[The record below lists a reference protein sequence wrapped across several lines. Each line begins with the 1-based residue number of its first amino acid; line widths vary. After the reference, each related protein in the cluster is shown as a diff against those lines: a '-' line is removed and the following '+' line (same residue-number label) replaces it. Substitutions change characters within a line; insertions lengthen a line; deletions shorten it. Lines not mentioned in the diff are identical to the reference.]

1 MNKYNSSLITPVLL
15 AGSIIIIITFGIRG
29 SFGVFQIPIENEF
42 QWLRV
47 EFSLA
52 LAIQNLGWGIG
63 APIFGALGE
72 KFGDRK
78 LIIAGAFCYVIGLVL
93 STFAQNPLTHQ
104 FLEFIIGF
112 GIAGTGMGM
121 ILAVVGRASSEKNR
135 SMALGIVTAAGSVG
149 QMIGAPIA
157 QALLNS
163 YNWQQVFIMFALSI
177 IIVMLAVPFLKDN
190 PVATKK
196 EIEISLMKV
205 LGNAFKD
212 PNFSMIFF
220 GFFACG
226 YQLAFVSAHFP
237 AMITEMCSA
246 ISPSSI
252 LHYLSV
258 SSTSSLGAFAIA
270 FIGFTNIFGTI
281 YAGWLGQRF
290 QKKYLLAGVYALRT
304 LIGLL
309 FIIFPIT
316 PLSVVLF
323 SIFMGSLWLATVPL
337 TSGLIAHIYGLR
349 YMGTLYGLVFLSHQL
364 GSFLGVWMGGRLYDA
379 TGDYTLVWWI
389 GIGVSAFST
398 LIHLPIKEKRLQTID
413 THYCY
418 TLMPK
423 SGHIIS

>member
-1 MNKYNSSLITPVLL
+1 MKNNNISLITPVLL
-15 AGSIIIIITFGIRG
+15 AGSLIIIITFGIRG
-29 SFGVFQIPIENEF
+29 SFGIFQIPIENEF
-42 QWLRV
+42 QWLRI

-93 STFAQNPLTHQ
+93 STFAESPLTHQ
-104 FLEFIIGF
+104 ILEFIIGF

-121 ILAVVGRASSEKNR
+121 ILAIVGRASNDKNR
-135 SMALGIVTAAGSVG
+135 LMALGIVTAAGSVG

-157 QALLNS
+157 QALLNV
-163 YNWQQVFIMFALSI
+163 YNWQHVFIIFSLSI
-177 IIVMLAVPFLKDN
+177 IVVMSVVPLLKSN
-190 PVATKK
+190 SISTKK
-196 EIEISLMKV
+196 EIEISLSKV

-212 PNFSMIFF
+212 PNFGMIFL

-237 AMITEMCSA
+237 AMVTEMCNA
-246 ISPSSI
+246 ISPSSV
-252 LHYLSV
+252 LNYLGV
-258 SSTSSLGAFAIA
+258 SNTSSLGALAIA
-270 FIGFTNIFGTI
+270 LIGFSNIFGTI

-290 QKKYLLAGVYALRT
+290 PKKYLLTGVYALRT

-398 LIHLPIKEKRLQTID
+398 LIHLPIKEEKLQAA
-413 THYCY
+413 
-418 TLMPK
+418 
-423 SGHIIS
+423 

>member
-1 MNKYNSSLITPVLL
+1 MKEYKPSLISPVLI
-15 AGSIIIIITFGIRG
+15 AGCLIIIVTFGIRG

-52 LAIQNLGWGIG
+52 IAIQNLGWGIG

-78 LIIAGAFCYVIGLVL
+78 MIIAGSLCYVSGLVL

-104 FLEFIIGF
+104 FLELIIGF

-149 QMIGAPIA
+149 QMVGAPLA
-157 QALLNS
+157 QSLVDL
-163 YNWQQVFIMFALSI
+163 YGWQQVFIIFAFSI
-177 IIVMLAVPFLKDN
+177 VLVMSVVPLLKET
-190 PVATKK
+190 PVSTKK
-196 EIEISLMKV
+196 EIEDSLTKV

-212 PNFSMIFF
+212 PNFSMIFL

-237 AMITEMCSA
+237 AMVTEMCSA
-246 ISPSSI
+246 ISPSSLLQYI
-252 LHYLSV
+252 GV
-258 SSTSSLGAFAIA
+258 STTSSLGALGIA
-270 FIGFTNIFGTI
+270 LIGFSNIFGTI
-281 YAGWLGQRF
+281 YAGWLGQKF
-290 QKKYLLAGVYALRT
+290 PKKYLLAIVYALRT

-316 PLSVVLF
+316 PMSVVLF
-323 SIFMGSLWLATVPL
+323 SFFMGSLWLATVPL

-364 GSFLGVWMGGRLYDA
+364 GSFLGVWMGGKLYDA

-389 GIGVSAFST
+389 GIGVSAFSAI
-398 LIHLPIKEKRLQTID
+398 IHLPIKEKKLQ
-413 THYCY
+413 
-418 TLMPK
+418 PA
-423 SGHIIS
+423 

>member
-1 MNKYNSSLITPVLL
+1 MKEYNSSLISPVLI
-15 AGSIIIIITFGIRG
+15 AGCLIIIVTFGIRG

-52 LAIQNLGWGIG
+52 IAIQNLGWGIG

-78 LIIAGAFCYVIGLVL
+78 MIIAGSLCYVSGLIL

-104 FLEFIIGF
+104 FLELIIGF

-149 QMIGAPIA
+149 QMVGAPLA
-157 QALLNS
+157 QTLVDL
-163 YNWQQVFIMFALSI
+163 YGWQQVFIIFAFSI
-177 IIVMLAVPFLKDN
+177 VLVMSVVPLLKET
-190 PVATKK
+190 PVSTKK
-196 EIEISLMKV
+196 EIEVSLTKV

-212 PNFSMIFF
+212 PNFSMIFL

-237 AMITEMCSA
+237 AMVTEMCSA
-246 ISPSSI
+246 ISPSSLLQYI
-252 LHYLSV
+252 GV
-258 SSTSSLGAFAIA
+258 STTSSLGALGIA
-270 FIGFTNIFGTI
+270 LIGFSNIFGTI
-281 YAGWLGQRF
+281 YAGWLGQKF
-290 QKKYLLAGVYALRT
+290 PKKYLLAIVYALRT

-316 PLSVVLF
+316 PMSVVLF
-323 SIFMGSLWLATVPL
+323 SFFMGSLWLATVPL

-364 GSFLGVWMGGRLYDA
+364 GSFLGVWMGGKLYDA

-389 GIGVSAFST
+389 GVGVSAFSAI
-398 LIHLPIKEKRLQTID
+398 IHLPIKEKKLQ
-413 THYCY
+413 
-418 TLMPK
+418 L
-423 SGHIIS
+423 S

>member
-1 MNKYNSSLITPVLL
+1 MKNQNSSLVTPVLL
-15 AGSIIIIITFGIRG
+15 AGSIIILITFGIRG
-29 SFGVFQIPIENEF
+29 SFGVFQIPIENDF

-52 LAIQNLGWGIG
+52 IALQNLGWGIG

-78 LIIAGAFCYVIGLVL
+78 LIIVGGIFYVIGLVL
-93 STFAQNPLTHQ
+93 STFAESPLSHQ
-104 FLEFIIGF
+104 ILEFIIGF

-121 ILAVVGRASSEKNR
+121 ILAVVGRASSDKNR
-135 SMALGIVTAAGSVG
+135 SMSLGIVTAAGSLG
-149 QMIGAPIA
+149 QMFGAPIA
-157 QALLNS
+157 QNLLNFYS
-163 YNWQQVFIMFALSI
+163 WQDVFIFFALTV
-177 IIVMLAVPFLKDN
+177 IVVMIAVPFLKGK
-190 PVATKK
+190 PIQTKQ
-196 EIEISLMKV
+196 EVNTSLRKI
-205 LGNAFKD
+205 LGQAIKD
-212 PNFSMIFF
+212 PNFGMIFL

-246 ISPSSI
+246 ISPTSM
-252 LHYLSV
+252 LHYLNV
-258 SSTSSLGAFAIA
+258 SSTSALGALAIA
-270 FIGFTNIFGTI
+270 LIGFSNIFGTI
-281 YAGWLGQRF
+281 FAGWLGIKY

-323 SIFMGSLWLATVPL
+323 SIFMGTLWLATVPL

-398 LIHLPIKEKRLQTID
+398 LIHLPISEKRVQAI
-413 THYCY
+413 
-418 TLMPK
+418 
-423 SGHIIS
+423 

>member
-1 MNKYNSSLITPVLL
+1 MKNNNSSLITPVLL
-15 AGSIIIIITFGIRG
+15 AGSLIIIITFGIRG
-29 SFGVFQIPIENEF
+29 SFGIFQIPIENEF
-42 QWLRV
+42 QWLRI

-93 STFAQNPLTHQ
+93 STFAESPLTHQ
-104 FLEFIIGF
+104 ILEFIIGF

-121 ILAVVGRASSEKNR
+121 ILAIVGRASSDKNR
-135 SMALGIVTAAGSVG
+135 LMALGIVTAAGSVG

-157 QALLNS
+157 QALLNV
-163 YNWQQVFIMFALSI
+163 YNWQHVFIIFSLSI
-177 IIVMLAVPFLKDN
+177 IVVMSVVPLLKSN
-190 PVATKK
+190 SISTKK
-196 EIEISLMKV
+196 EIEISLSKV

-212 PNFSMIFF
+212 PNFGMIFL

-237 AMITEMCSA
+237 AMVTEMCSA
-246 ISPSSI
+246 ISPSSV
-252 LHYLSV
+252 LNYLGV
-258 SSTSSLGAFAIA
+258 SNTSSLGALAIA
-270 FIGFTNIFGTI
+270 LIGFSNIFGTI
-281 YAGWLGQRF
+281 YAGWLGQKF
-290 QKKYLLAGVYALRT
+290 PKKYLLTGVYALRT

-398 LIHLPIKEKRLQTID
+398 LIHLPIKEEKLQAA
-413 THYCY
+413 
-418 TLMPK
+418 
-423 SGHIIS
+423 

>member
-1 MNKYNSSLITPVLL
+1 MKEYNSSLISPVLI
-15 AGSIIIIITFGIRG
+15 AGCLIIIVTFGIRG

-52 LAIQNLGWGIG
+52 IAIQNLGWGIG

-78 LIIAGAFCYVIGLVL
+78 MIIAGSLCYVSGLIL

-104 FLEFIIGF
+104 FLELIIGF

-149 QMIGAPIA
+149 QMVGAPLA
-157 QALLNS
+157 QILVDL
-163 YNWQQVFIMFALSI
+163 YGWQQVFIIFAFSI
-177 IIVMLAVPFLKDN
+177 VLVMSVVPLLKET
-190 PVATKK
+190 PVSTKK
-196 EIEISLMKV
+196 EIEVSLTKV

-212 PNFSMIFF
+212 PNFSMIFL

-237 AMITEMCSA
+237 AMVTEMCSA
-246 ISPSSI
+246 ISPSSLLQYI
-252 LHYLSV
+252 GV
-258 SSTSSLGAFAIA
+258 STTSSLGALGIA
-270 FIGFTNIFGTI
+270 VIGFSNIFGTI
-281 YAGWLGQRF
+281 YAGWLGQKF
-290 QKKYLLAGVYALRT
+290 PKKYLLAIVYALRT

-316 PLSVVLF
+316 PMSVVLF
-323 SIFMGSLWLATVPL
+323 SFFMGSLWLATVPL

-364 GSFLGVWMGGRLYDA
+364 GSFLGVWMGGKLYDA

-389 GIGVSAFST
+389 GVGVSAFSAI
-398 LIHLPIKEKRLQTID
+398 IHLPIKEKKLQ
-413 THYCY
+413 
-418 TLMPK
+418 PA
-423 SGHIIS
+423 

>member
-1 MNKYNSSLITPVLL
+1 MKEYKSSLISPVLI
-15 AGSIIIIITFGIRG
+15 AGSLIIIVTFGIRG

-42 QWLRV
+42 EWLRV

-52 LAIQNLGWGIG
+52 IAIQNLGWGIG

-78 LIIAGAFCYVIGLVL
+78 MIIAGSLCYVSGLIL

-104 FLEFIIGF
+104 FLELIIGF

-121 ILAVVGRASSEKNR
+121 ILAVVGRASSEENR

-149 QMIGAPIA
+149 QMVGAPLA
-157 QALLNS
+157 QTLVDL
-163 YNWQQVFIMFALSI
+163 YGWQQVFIIFAFSI
-177 IIVMLAVPFLKDN
+177 VLVMSVVPLLKET
-190 PVATKK
+190 PVSSKK
-196 EIEISLMKV
+196 EIEVSLTKV
-205 LGNAFKD
+205 LSNAFKD
-212 PNFSMIFF
+212 PNFSMIFL

-237 AMITEMCSA
+237 AMVTEMCSA
-246 ISPSSI
+246 ISPSS
-252 LHYLSV
+252 LLQYFGV
-258 SSTSSLGAFAIA
+258 STTSSLGALGIA
-270 FIGFTNIFGTI
+270 LIGFSNIFGTI
-281 YAGWLGQRF
+281 YAGWLGQKF
-290 QKKYLLAGVYALRT
+290 PKKYLLALVYALRT

-316 PLSVVLF
+316 PMSVVLF
-323 SIFMGSLWLATVPL
+323 SFFMGSLWLATVPL

-364 GSFLGVWMGGRLYDA
+364 GSFLGVWMGGKLYDA

-389 GIGVSAFST
+389 GVGVSAFSAI
-398 LIHLPIKEKRLQTID
+398 IHLPIKEKKLQ
-413 THYCY
+413 
-418 TLMPK
+418 PA
-423 SGHIIS
+423 

>member
-1 MNKYNSSLITPVLL
+1 MKVNNSSLVSPVLI
-15 AGSIIIIITFGIRG
+15 AGCLIIIITFGIRG

-52 LAIQNLGWGIG
+52 IAIQNLGWGIG

-72 KFGDRK
+72 KLGDRK
-78 LIIAGAFCYVIGLVL
+78 MIIVGALCYVTGLIL

-104 FLEFIIGF
+104 FLELIIGF

-149 QMIGAPIA
+149 QMVGAPLA
-157 QALLNS
+157 QFLLDL
-163 YNWQQVFIMFALSI
+163 YGWQQVFIIFALSI
-177 IIVMLAVPFLKDN
+177 VLVMTVVPLLKET
-190 PVATKK
+190 PVSSKK
-196 EIEISLMKV
+196 EIEVSLTKV

-212 PNFSMIFF
+212 PNFSMIFL

-237 AMITEMCSA
+237 AMVTEMCSA
-246 ISPSSI
+246 ISPSSL
-252 LHYLSV
+252 LHYFGV
-258 SSTSSLGAFAIA
+258 STTSSLGALAIA
-270 FIGFTNIFGTI
+270 LIGFSNIFGTI
-281 YAGWLGQRF
+281 YAGWLGQKF
-290 QKKYLLAGVYALRT
+290 PKKYLLAIVYALRT
-304 LIGLL
+304 LIGII
-309 FIIFPIT
+309 FIILPIT
-316 PLSVVLF
+316 PTTVVFF
-323 SIFMGSLWLATVPL
+323 SFFMGSLWLATVPL

-364 GSFLGVWMGGRLYDA
+364 GSFLGVWMGGKLYDA

-398 LIHLPIKEKRLQTID
+398 LVHLPIKEKKLQTV
-413 THYCY
+413 
-418 TLMPK
+418 
-423 SGHIIS
+423 

>member
-1 MNKYNSSLITPVLL
+1 MKVYNSSLVSPVII
-15 AGSIIIIITFGIRG
+15 AGCLIIIVTFGIRG

-52 LAIQNLGWGIG
+52 IAIQNLGWGIG

-78 LIIAGAFCYVIGLVL
+78 MIIAGSLCYVSGLIL

-104 FLEFIIGF
+104 FLELIIGF

-149 QMIGAPIA
+149 QMVGAPLA
-157 QALLNS
+157 QTLVDL
-163 YNWQQVFIMFALSI
+163 YGWQQVFIIFAFSI
-177 IIVMLAVPFLKDN
+177 VLVMSVVPLLKET
-190 PVATKK
+190 PVSTKK
-196 EIEISLMKV
+196 EIEVSLTKV

-212 PNFSMIFF
+212 PNFSMIFL

-237 AMITEMCSA
+237 AMVTEMCSA
-246 ISPSSI
+246 ISPSSLLQYI
-252 LHYLSV
+252 GV
-258 SSTSSLGAFAIA
+258 STTSSLGALGIA
-270 FIGFTNIFGTI
+270 VIGFSNIFGTI
-281 YAGWLGQRF
+281 YAGWLGQKF
-290 QKKYLLAGVYALRT
+290 PKKYLLAIVYALRT

-316 PLSVVLF
+316 PMSVVLF
-323 SIFMGSLWLATVPL
+323 SFFMGSLWLATVPL

-364 GSFLGVWMGGRLYDA
+364 GSFLGVWMGGKLYDA

-389 GIGVSAFST
+389 GIGVSAFSAI
-398 LIHLPIKEKRLQTID
+398 IHLPIKEKKLQ
-413 THYCY
+413 
-418 TLMPK
+418 PA
-423 SGHIIS
+423 

>member
-1 MNKYNSSLITPVLL
+1 MKEYNSSLISPVLI
-15 AGSIIIIITFGIRG
+15 AGCLIIIVTFGIRG

-52 LAIQNLGWGIG
+52 IAIQNLGWGIG

-72 KFGDRK
+72 KFGDK
-78 LIIAGAFCYVIGLVL
+78 KMIIVGALCYVSGLVV
-93 STFAQNPLTHQ
+93 STFAQSPLTHQ
-104 FLEFIIGF
+104 FLELLIGF

-149 QMIGAPIA
+149 QMVGAPLA
-157 QALLNS
+157 QILVDF
-163 YNWQQVFIMFALSI
+163 YGWKQVFIIFALSI
-177 IIVMLAVPFLKDN
+177 IIVMFAVPLLKETKIS
-190 PVATKK
+190 TKK
-196 EIEISLMKV
+196 EIEVSLKKV

-212 PNFSMIFF
+212 PNFSMIFL

-237 AMITEMCSA
+237 ALVTEMCST
-246 ISPSSI
+246 ISPSSL
-252 LHYLSV
+252 LHYIGIST
-258 SSTSSLGAFAIA
+258 TSSLGALAIA
-270 FIGFTNIFGTI
+270 IIGFSNIFGTI

-290 QKKYLLAGVYALRT
+290 PKKYLLAIVYTLRT
-304 LIGLL
+304 LIGLI

-316 PLSVVLF
+316 PTSVVLF
-323 SIFMGSLWLATVPL
+323 SFFMGSLWLATVPL

-364 GSFLGVWMGGRLYDA
+364 GSFLGVWMGGKLYDA

-389 GIGVSAFST
+389 GVGVSAFSA
-398 LIHLPIKEKRLQTID
+398 LIHLPIKEKNLQTA
-413 THYCY
+413 
-418 TLMPK
+418 
-423 SGHIIS
+423 

>member
-1 MNKYNSSLITPVLL
+1 MKEYNSSLISPVLI
-15 AGSIIIIITFGIRG
+15 AGCLIIIVTFGIRG

-47 EFSLA
+47 AFSLA
-52 LAIQNLGWGIG
+52 IAIQNLGWGIG

-78 LIIAGAFCYVIGLVL
+78 TIIAGSLCYVSGLIL

-104 FLEFIIGF
+104 FLELIIGF

-149 QMIGAPIA
+149 QMVGAPLA
-157 QALLNS
+157 QTLVDL
-163 YNWQQVFIMFALSI
+163 YGWQQVFIIFAFSI
-177 IIVMLAVPFLKDN
+177 VLVMSVVPLLKET
-190 PVATKK
+190 PVSTKK
-196 EIEISLMKV
+196 EIEVSLTKV

-212 PNFSMIFF
+212 PNFSMIFL

-237 AMITEMCSA
+237 AMVTEMCSA
-246 ISPSSI
+246 ISPSSLLQYI
-252 LHYLSV
+252 GV
-258 SSTSSLGAFAIA
+258 STTSSLGALGIA
-270 FIGFTNIFGTI
+270 VIGFSNIFGTI
-281 YAGWLGQRF
+281 YAGWLGQKF
-290 QKKYLLAGVYALRT
+290 PKKYLLAIVYALRT

-316 PLSVVLF
+316 PMSVVLF
-323 SIFMGSLWLATVPL
+323 SFFMGSLWLATVPL

-364 GSFLGVWMGGRLYDA
+364 GSFLGVWMGGKLYDA

-389 GIGVSAFST
+389 GVGVSAFSAI
-398 LIHLPIKEKRLQTID
+398 IHLPIKEKKLQ
-413 THYCY
+413 
-418 TLMPK
+418 PA
-423 SGHIIS
+423 

>member
-1 MNKYNSSLITPVLL
+1 MKNQNSSLVTPVLL
-15 AGSIIIIITFGIRG
+15 AGSIIILITFGIRG
-29 SFGVFQIPIENEF
+29 SFGVFQIPIENDF

-52 LAIQNLGWGIG
+52 IALQNLGWGIG

-78 LIIAGAFCYVIGLVL
+78 LIIVGGIFYVIGLVL
-93 STFAQNPLTHQ
+93 STFAESPLSHQ
-104 FLEFIIGF
+104 ILEFIIGF

-121 ILAVVGRASSEKNR
+121 ILAVVGRASSDKNR
-135 SMALGIVTAAGSVG
+135 SMSLGIVTAAGSLG
-149 QMIGAPIA
+149 QMFGAPIA
-157 QALLNS
+157 QNLLNFYS
-163 YNWQQVFIMFALSI
+163 WQDVFIFFALTV
-177 IIVMLAVPFLKDN
+177 IVVMIAVPFLKGK
-190 PVATKK
+190 PIQTKQ
-196 EIEISLMKV
+196 EVNTSLRKI
-205 LGNAFKD
+205 LGHAIKD
-212 PNFSMIFF
+212 PNFGMIFL

-246 ISPSSI
+246 ISPTSM
-252 LHYLSV
+252 LHYLNV
-258 SSTSSLGAFAIA
+258 SSTSALGALAIA
-270 FIGFTNIFGTI
+270 LIGFSNIFGTI
-281 YAGWLGQRF
+281 FAGWLGIKY

-323 SIFMGSLWLATVPL
+323 SIFMGTLWLATVPL

-398 LIHLPIKEKRLQTID
+398 LIHLPISEKRVQAI
-413 THYCY
+413 
-418 TLMPK
+418 
-423 SGHIIS
+423 

>member
-1 MNKYNSSLITPVLL
+1 MKVNNNSLVSPVLI
-15 AGSIIIIITFGIRG
+15 AGCLIIIITFGIRG

-52 LAIQNLGWGIG
+52 IAIQNLGWGIG

-72 KFGDRK
+72 KLGDRK
-78 LIIAGAFCYVIGLVL
+78 MIIVGALCYVTGLIL

-104 FLEFIIGF
+104 FLELIIGF

-149 QMIGAPIA
+149 QMVGAPLA
-157 QALLNS
+157 QFLLDL
-163 YNWQQVFIMFALSI
+163 YGWQQVFIIFAFSI
-177 IIVMLAVPFLKDN
+177 VLVMTVVPLLKET
-190 PVATKK
+190 PVSSKK
-196 EIEISLMKV
+196 EIEVSLTKV

-212 PNFSMIFF
+212 PNFSMIFL

-237 AMITEMCSA
+237 AMVTEMCSA
-246 ISPSSI
+246 ISPSSL
-252 LHYLSV
+252 LHYFGV
-258 SSTSSLGAFAIA
+258 STTSSLGALAIA
-270 FIGFTNIFGTI
+270 LIGFSNIFGTI
-281 YAGWLGQRF
+281 YAGWLGQKF
-290 QKKYLLAGVYALRT
+290 PKKYLLAIVYALRT
-304 LIGLL
+304 LIGII
-309 FIIFPIT
+309 FIILPIT
-316 PLSVVLF
+316 PTTVVFF
-323 SIFMGSLWLATVPL
+323 SFFMGSLWLATVPL

-364 GSFLGVWMGGRLYDA
+364 GSFLGVWMGGKLYDA

-398 LIHLPIKEKRLQTID
+398 LVHLPIKEKKLQTI
-413 THYCY
+413 
-418 TLMPK
+418 
-423 SGHIIS
+423 

>member
-1 MNKYNSSLITPVLL
+1 MSSYKSSLITPVLL

-29 SFGVFQIPIENEF
+29 SFGIFQIPIENEF
-42 QWLRV
+42 QWLRI

-52 LAIQNLGWGIG
+52 IALQNLGWGIG
-63 APIFGALGE
+63 APLFGALGE

-93 STFAQNPLTHQ
+93 STFAESPLTHQ
-104 FLEFIIGF
+104 ILEFIIGF

-121 ILAVVGRASSEKNR
+121 ILAIVGRASTDKNR
-135 SMALGIVTAAGSVG
+135 LMALGIVTAAGSVG

-157 QALLNS
+157 QALLNV
-163 YNWQQVFIMFALSI
+163 YNWQHVFIIFSLSI
-177 IIVMLAVPFLKDN
+177 IVVMSVVPLLKSN
-190 PVATKK
+190 SISTKK
-196 EIEISLMKV
+196 EIEISLSKV

-212 PNFSMIFF
+212 PNFGMIFL

-237 AMITEMCSA
+237 AMVTEMCSA
-246 ISPSSI
+246 ISPSSV
-252 LHYLSV
+252 LNYLGV
-258 SSTSSLGAFAIA
+258 SNTSSLGALAIA
-270 FIGFTNIFGTI
+270 LIGFSNIFGTI

-290 QKKYLLAGVYALRT
+290 PKKYLLTGVYALRT

-398 LIHLPIKEKRLQTID
+398 LIHLPIKEEKLQAA
-413 THYCY
+413 
-418 TLMPK
+418 
-423 SGHIIS
+423 

>member
-1 MNKYNSSLITPVLL
+1 MKEYNSSLISPVLI
-15 AGSIIIIITFGIRG
+15 AGCLIIIVTFGIRG

-52 LAIQNLGWGIG
+52 IAIQNLGWGIG

-72 KFGDRK
+72 KFGDK
-78 LIIAGAFCYVIGLVL
+78 KMIIVGSLCYVSGLIV
-93 STFAQNPLTHQ
+93 STFAQSPLTHQ
-104 FLEFIIGF
+104 FLELLIGF

-149 QMIGAPIA
+149 QMVGAPLA
-157 QALLNS
+157 QILVDL
-163 YNWQQVFIMFALSI
+163 YGWKQVFIIFALSI
-177 IIVMLAVPFLKDN
+177 IIIMFAVPLLKETKIS
-190 PVATKK
+190 TKK
-196 EIEISLMKV
+196 EIEVSLKKV

-212 PNFSMIFF
+212 PNFSMIFL

-237 AMITEMCSA
+237 ALVTEMCST
-246 ISPSSI
+246 ISPSSL
-252 LHYLSV
+252 LHYIGIST
-258 SSTSSLGAFAIA
+258 TSSLGALAIA
-270 FIGFTNIFGTI
+270 IIGFSNIFGTI

-290 QKKYLLAGVYALRT
+290 PKKYLLAIVYTLRT
-304 LIGLL
+304 LIGLI

-316 PLSVVLF
+316 PTSVVLF
-323 SIFMGSLWLATVPL
+323 SFFMGSLWLATVPL

-364 GSFLGVWMGGRLYDA
+364 GSFLGVWMGGKLYDA

-389 GIGVSAFST
+389 GVGVSAFSA
-398 LIHLPIKEKRLQTID
+398 LIHLPIKEKNLQTA
-413 THYCY
+413 
-418 TLMPK
+418 
-423 SGHIIS
+423 

>member
-1 MNKYNSSLITPVLL
+1 MKEYNSSLISPVLI
-15 AGSIIIIITFGIRG
+15 AGCLIIIVTFGIRG

-52 LAIQNLGWGIG
+52 IAIQNLGWGIG

-72 KFGDRK
+72 KFGDK
-78 LIIAGAFCYVIGLVL
+78 KMIIVGALCYVSGLVV
-93 STFAQNPLTHQ
+93 STFAQSPLTHQ
-104 FLEFIIGF
+104 FLELLIGF

-149 QMIGAPIA
+149 QMVGAPLA
-157 QALLNS
+157 QILVDL
-163 YNWQQVFIMFALSI
+163 YGWKQVFIIFALSI
-177 IIVMLAVPFLKDN
+177 IIVMFAVPLLKETKIS
-190 PVATKK
+190 TKK
-196 EIEISLMKV
+196 EIEVSLKKV

-212 PNFSMIFF
+212 PNFSMIFL

-237 AMITEMCSA
+237 ALVTEMCST
-246 ISPSSI
+246 ISPSSL
-252 LHYLSV
+252 LHYIGIST
-258 SSTSSLGAFAIA
+258 TSSLGALAIA
-270 FIGFTNIFGTI
+270 IIGFSNIFGTI

-290 QKKYLLAGVYALRT
+290 PKKYLLAIVYTLRT
-304 LIGLL
+304 FIGLI

-316 PLSVVLF
+316 PTSVVLF
-323 SIFMGSLWLATVPL
+323 SFFMGSLWLATVPL

-364 GSFLGVWMGGRLYDA
+364 GSFLGVWMGGKLYDA

-389 GIGVSAFST
+389 GVGVSAFSA
-398 LIHLPIKEKRLQTID
+398 LIHLPIKEKNLQTA
-413 THYCY
+413 
-418 TLMPK
+418 
-423 SGHIIS
+423 

>member
-1 MNKYNSSLITPVLL
+1 MKEYNSSLISPVLI
-15 AGSIIIIITFGIRG
+15 AGCLIIIVTFGIRG

-52 LAIQNLGWGIG
+52 IAIQNLGWGIG

-78 LIIAGAFCYVIGLVL
+78 MIIAGSFCYVSGLIL

-104 FLEFIIGF
+104 FLELIIGF

-149 QMIGAPIA
+149 QMVGAPLA
-157 QALLNS
+157 QTLVDL
-163 YNWQQVFIMFALSI
+163 YGWQQVFIIFALSI
-177 IIVMLAVPFLKDN
+177 VLVMSVVPLLKET
-190 PVATKK
+190 PVSTKK
-196 EIEISLMKV
+196 EIEVSLTKV

-212 PNFSMIFF
+212 PNFSMIFL

-237 AMITEMCSA
+237 AMVTEMCSA
-246 ISPSSI
+246 ISPSSLLQYI
-252 LHYLSV
+252 GV
-258 SSTSSLGAFAIA
+258 STTSSLGALGIA
-270 FIGFTNIFGTI
+270 VIGFSNIFGTI
-281 YAGWLGQRF
+281 YAGWLGQKF
-290 QKKYLLAGVYALRT
+290 PKKYLLAIVYALRT

-316 PLSVVLF
+316 PMSVVLF
-323 SIFMGSLWLATVPL
+323 SFFMGSLWLATVPL

-364 GSFLGVWMGGRLYDA
+364 GSFLGVWMGGKLYDA

-389 GIGVSAFST
+389 GVGVSAFSAI
-398 LIHLPIKEKRLQTID
+398 IHLPIKEKKLQ
-413 THYCY
+413 
-418 TLMPK
+418 P
-423 SGHIIS
+423 S